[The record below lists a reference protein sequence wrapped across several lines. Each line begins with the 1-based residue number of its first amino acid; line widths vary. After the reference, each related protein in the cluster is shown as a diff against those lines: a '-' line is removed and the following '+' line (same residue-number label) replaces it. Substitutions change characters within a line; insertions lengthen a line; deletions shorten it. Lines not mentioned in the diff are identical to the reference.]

1 MVATDVMTT
10 EMVANTLV
18 TLCREGKFL
27 EAKDT
32 LYGND
37 IVSIEAASPS
47 PDKPRQVEGI
57 EAVRKKGEEWEAN
70 TEVHSMKA
78 NGPYVGDTQFAVHF
92 DMDVT
97 CKMSNQRM
105 AMTEMALYDVK
116 DGKIVREEF
125 FYHMGG

>member
-10 EMVANTLV
+10 EVVANTLV
-18 TLCREGKFL
+18 ELCREGKFL
-27 EAKDT
+27 EAKDR
-32 LYGND
+32 LYGNN

-47 PDKPRQVEGI
+47 PDKPLKVEGI
-57 EAVRKKGEEWEAN
+57 DAVRKKGEEWEAN
-70 TEVHSMKA
+70 TEVHSMSVA
-78 NGPYVGDTQFAVHF
+78 GPYVGDTQFAVHF
-92 DMDVT
+92 EMDMT
-97 CKMSNQRM
+97 CKQSNQRF